1 VTAMQA
7 STRKTLVFVL
17 VFSLTALAQFAVLL
31 ATPVRPL
38 VDGFSGDLAAVSAW
52 LIHSSGGNCLRY
64 AAVLSNPARNF
75 AMEVRDGCNGINVVV
90 LLWSAIL
97 AYPASLKWRLLG
109 VTAGLAAIQS
119 LNLFRLISLFY
130 LGQYNHSLFEFA
142 HEYLW
147 ELLIIIDGIVVFN
160 LWTRQASK
168 RSVPAR

>member
-7 STRKTLVFVL
+7 SSRKTLVFAL
-17 VFSLTALAQFAVLL
+17 VFSLAALAQFAVLL
-31 ATPVRPL
+31 ATPVRPF

-52 LIHSSGGNCLRY
+52 LIHSSGGNCLRH

-97 AYPASLKWRLLG
+97 AYPASLKWRLIG
-109 VTAGLAAIQS
+109 AATGLAAVQL

-130 LGQYNHSLFEFA
+130 LGQYSHSLFEFA

-147 ELLIIIDGIVVFN
+147 EWLIIIDGMVVFH
-160 LWTRQASK
+160 LWIRQASQG
-168 RSVPAR
+168 SAPAR

>member
-1 VTAMQA
+1 MQA
-7 STRKTLVFVL
+7 STRKTLAFVL
-17 VFSLTALAQFAVLL
+17 VFSLAALAQFAFLL

-38 VDGFSGDLAAVSAW
+38 VEGFSGDLAAVSAW
-52 LIHSSGGNCLRY
+52 LIHFSGGYCLRH
-64 AAVLSNPARNF
+64 AAVLSNPAVNF

-90 LLWSAIL
+90 LLWSAMF

-147 ELLIIIDGIVVFN
+147 EFLIILDGIVVFN
-160 LWTRQASK
+160 LWIRQASK

>member
-1 VTAMQA
+1 MA
-7 STRKTLVFVL
+7 
-17 VFSLTALAQFAVLL
+17 VFSLAAMAQFAILL
-31 ATPVRPL
+31 ASPVRPL
-38 VDGFSGDLAAVSAW
+38 VDGFSGDLAAVTAW

-64 AAVLSNPARNF
+64 AAVLSNPARSF

-97 AYPASLKWRLLG
+97 AYPASMKWRLLG
-109 VTAGLAAIQS
+109 ITAGLAAVQL

-147 ELLIIIDGIVVFN
+147 ELLIIIDGIVVFH

>member
-1 VTAMQA
+1 MTGVQTC
-7 STRKTLVFVL
+7 
-17 VFSLTALAQFAVLL
+17 ALPIL
-31 ATPVRPL
+31 
-38 VDGFSGDLAAVSAW
+38 SAW
-52 LIHSSGGNCLRY
+52 LIHSSGGNCLRN
-64 AAVLSNPARNF
+64 AAILSNPAVNF

-90 LLWSAIL
+90 LLWSAMF

-147 ELLIIIDGIVVFN
+147 EWLIIIDGIVVFN
-160 LWTRQASK
+160 LWIKQARATSD
-168 RSVPAR
+168 RAR

>member
-1 VTAMQA
+1 MQA
-7 STRKTLVFVL
+7 STRKTLLFVL
-17 VFSLTALAQFAVLL
+17 VFSAAALVQFAILL

-38 VDGFSGDLAAVSAW
+38 VEGFSGDLAAVSAW
-52 LIHSSGGNCLRY
+52 LIHACGGNCLRH
-64 AAVLSNPARNF
+64 AAILSNPAVNF

-97 AYPASLKWRLLG
+97 AYPASLKWRLVG
-109 VTAGLAAIQS
+109 VTAGLAAIQL

-130 LGQYNHSLFEFA
+130 LGQYNHSVFEFA

-168 RSVPAR
+168 ISVRAR